1 MVLDMNLQP
10 QDLRNSLNLH
20 QSIQLEGSAREGLPV
35 KSRFAWSSV
44 KGQTYDALRIM
55 MTRWIL
61 GPRVRLV
68 LRPCREIAVFR

>member
-1 MVLDMNLQP
+1 MVQDMNLQ
-10 QDLRNSLNLH
+10 QQELRNFLGLH
-20 QSIQLEGSAREGLPV
+20 QSILLEGSAREGLPV

-55 MTRWIL
+55 MTRWI
-61 GPRVRLV
+61 PEPQVQHV